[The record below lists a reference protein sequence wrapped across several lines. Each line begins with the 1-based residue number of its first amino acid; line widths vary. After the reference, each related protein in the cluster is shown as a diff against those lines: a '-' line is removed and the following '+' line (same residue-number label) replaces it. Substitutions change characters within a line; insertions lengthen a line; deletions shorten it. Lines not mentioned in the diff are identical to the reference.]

1 MRKTIITIISIFTI
15 ILLGLGNTIVTAV
28 TYNAIVTSDRGKAKS
43 GETVNVGVTL
53 SDIDVGDKGI
63 NVFSLELVYDTNVF
77 EEVKV
82 ASENGWSDP
91 TYNSN
96 NGKILIDKTS
106 GTKETAEI
114 LKISLKVKN
123 NANFTETEIALKNMI
138 GSNGTED
145 IKTEDRAVTIK
156 KAADSE
162 NTDNTGISTGEK
174 QPEQEPVNVSA
185 ITIDA
190 KKYVM
195 PIAIFLMS
203 MNR

>member
-53 SDIDVGDKGI
+53 SDIDVGEKGI

-91 TYNSN
+91 TYNSS